1 MNVAA
6 SASARHRHSRLAV
19 FAGNGPILTIV
30 GLAGKVG
37 LLAVRTAC
45 QLHLSDQL
53 ETINE

>member
-45 QLHLSDQL
+45 QLYLSDQL